1 MIAGALERLWYS
13 DARPPWWLRLP
24 EAAFAAVVAARRR
37 RYAQG
42 SRAVTRFETPVVVV
56 GNLSVGGT
64 GKTPVVIALVR
75 ALEARGLR
83 CGVVT
88 RGYRGHASSGVRLLE
103 ASGNGAPPDPAL
115 HGDEPALIA
124 GATGVPV
131 AVCID
136 RVAAA
141 RALVERGIDVV
152 ISDDGL
158 QHYRLGRSLEIAVV
172 DAARGLGNGHLLPAG
187 PLREPVARLREVDWI
202 LLNGAPS
209 RRCLDQLAAI
219 TPARDLLRFDLVAA
233 PAIALRA
240 GADGTRQQR
249 PLASFAGSPVHAVA
263 GIGNPAR
270 FFAMLRAAGLD
281 VIEHPFADHHAF
293 TARDLQFDRPGEIL
307 MTEKDGVKCARLDG
321 VAGWQVPVTPQFE
334 PQGWQ
339 QLLAQVEAQ
348 ARAPQAAPAH

>member
-1 MIAGALERLWYS
+1 MIAGSLERIWYS
-13 DARPPWWLRLP
+13 DARPPWLLRLP
-24 EAAFAAVVAARRR
+24 AAAFGVVVAARRR
-37 RYAQG
+37 RFAQG
-42 SRAVTRFETPVVVV
+42 SRAVTCLETPVIVV

-75 ALEARGLR
+75 ALAERGLR

-88 RGYRGHASSGVRLLE
+88 RGYGARSHRGVLLLE
-103 ASGNGAPPDPAL
+103 ASAGGVQPDPAL
-115 HGDEPALIA
+115 YGDEPALIS

-141 RALVERGIDVV
+141 RALVERGVDVV

-158 QHYRLGRSLEIAVV
+158 QHYRLGRSLELAVI
-172 DAARGLGNGHLLPAG
+172 DGARGLGNGELLPAG
-187 PLREPVARLREVDWI
+187 PLREPIARLREVDWI
-202 LLNGAPS
+202 LLNGSPS

-219 TPARDLLRFDLVAA
+219 TPARDVLRFELVAESA
-233 PAIALRA
+233 VALRVS
-240 GADGTRQQR
+240 ADGARQQR

-263 GIGNPAR
+263 GIGHPAR
-270 FFAMLRAAGLD
+270 FFATLRAAGLD

-293 TARDLQFDRPGEIL
+293 TARDLQFDQPGEIL
-307 MTEKDGVKCARLDG
+307 MTEKDGVKCERLDG

-339 QLLAQVEAQ
+339 QLLAQIEAQ
-348 ARAPQAAPAH
+348 ARAPQMAPAH

>member
-1 MIAGALERLWYS
+1 
-13 DARPPWWLRLP
+13 LP
-24 EAAFAAVVAARRR
+24 EAAFATVVAARRR

-75 ALEARGLR
+75 ALAARGLR

-88 RGYRGHASSGVRLLE
+88 RGYGGHAGSGVRLLE
-103 ASGNGAPPDPAL
+103 ASGRSAQPDPAL

-124 GATGVPV
+124 DATGVPV
-131 AVCID
+131 AICVD

-141 RALVERGIDVV
+141 QALIERGIDVV

-172 DAARGLGNGHLLPAG
+172 DGARGFGNGHLLPAG
-187 PLREPVARLREVDWI
+187 PLREPIARLREVDWI
-202 LLNGAPS
+202 VLNGSPS

-219 TPARDLLRFDLVAA
+219 TPARDQLRFELVAA
-233 PAIALRA
+233 SAVALRA
-240 GADGTRQQR
+240 GADGVRQQR
-249 PLASFAGSPVHAVA
+249 PLASFGGSPVHAVA
-263 GIGNPAR
+263 GIGHPAR

-281 VIEHPFADHHAF
+281 VVEHPFADHHAF
-293 TARDLQFDRPGEIL
+293 TARDLHFDRPGEIL

-321 VAGWQVPVTPQFE
+321 VAGWQVPVAPQFE
-334 PQGWQ
+334 PEGWQ
-339 QLLAQVEAQ
+339 QLLAQIEAQ
-348 ARAPQAAPAH
+348 ARAPRAVPAH